1 MPSHASAMWINAPG
15 PRCEEEDVTLTEKAL
30 GILTR
35 LAAET
40 TLRYVLNLISCAQMI
55 AKKRKAESV
64 DDVDIRR
71 AYVYFFDEKRSVQW
85 IKEQQHRLVSE
96 EGVDF
101 NVSSLPA
108 TKPVASEIMDES

>member
-1 MPSHASAMWINAPG
+1 M
-15 PRCEEEDVTLTEKAL
+15 
-30 GILTR
+30 
-35 LAAET
+35 
-40 TLRYVLNLISCAQMI
+40 LNLISCAQMI

-101 NVSSLPA
+101 NVSSQPAHKPA
-108 TKPVASEIMDES
+108 TPQAMDES